1 MHKSKV
7 GVGTIMK
14 RTMTIGLL
22 GAILAVAVGFISTNA
37 ISATPFLMAASDVS
51 SDESAY
57 MIGHV
62 EYTVRGADGQIKQY
76 VQGDNLIVDRGRD
89 CAAQAIFDPA
99 NTGACTN
106 TIDGFQ
112 FIAIGNGTHVD
123 DNGQTRLVDTDGTDG
138 CDSDNTTS
146 DVCEMQRSPAVATIV
161 SNAGSTVVTVTNAAT
176 PFTFN
181 HGGAHANHNGVNAD
195 QIQILESG
203 LFDANPINSATDN
216 MFSARSVTGISVTN
230 ADTLAVTWTITLS

>member
-1 MHKSKV
+1 
-7 GVGTIMK
+7 MK

-37 ISATPFLMAASDVS
+37 ISATPFFMAASDVS
-51 SDESAY
+51 SDESVY

-76 VQGDNLIVDRGRD
+76 VQGDNLIVDKGRD
-89 CAAQAIFDPA
+89 CAAQSIFDPA
-99 NTGACTN
+99 NSGACQN

-112 FIAIGNGTHVD
+112 FIAIGNGTHFD
-123 DNGQTRLVDTDGTDG
+123 DNAQLQLADSTASNSDYSDADG
-138 CDSDNTTS
+138 CDSDNATPDT
-146 DVCEMQRSPAVATIV
+146 CEMQRKKGVVTITPK
-161 SNAGSTVVTVTNAAT
+161 SGSTVVSVTNAED

-181 HGGAHANHNGVNAD
+181 HGGNHANHNGVNAD

-203 LFDANPINSATDN
+203 LFDANTGFTDN
-216 MFSARSVTGISVTN
+216 MFSAREVTGISVTS